1 MKLTNDPGIASA
13 PRALLFDSF
22 AAFCEA
28 ASRVKCKRALA
39 VLMYDQLFV
48 CFLEVLLSLLFA
60 LVVRHGA
67 SAQLG
72 GAKERRR

>member
-1 MKLTNDPGIASA
+1 MNDLRIAHASH
-13 PRALLFDSF
+13 ALFFDSF

-28 ASRVKCKRALA
+28 APRVKCKRALA

-60 LVVRHGA
+60 LVVRHRA